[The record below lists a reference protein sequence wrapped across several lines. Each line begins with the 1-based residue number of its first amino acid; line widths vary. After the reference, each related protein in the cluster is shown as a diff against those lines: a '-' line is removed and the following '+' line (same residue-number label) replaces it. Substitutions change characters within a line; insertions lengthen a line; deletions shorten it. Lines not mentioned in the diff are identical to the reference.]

1 MLSSQSVGRPC
12 LVILVGWL
20 TLVGRLVGQIG
31 QSVDLDRSVSQLCQ
45 SVDLVQLDLLVGRL
59 TLVGLLGQSVDLG
72 QSVGRSARCFRRPM
86 NVSFGDLMLLDS
98 QDLLQT
104 SGVIAT
110 VSAIPEN
117 SSCIIVEY

>member
-1 MLSSQSVGRPC
+1 MLYVVQSVSQS
-12 LVILVGWL
+12 
-20 TLVGRLVGQIG
+20 TLFGHLGRLV
-31 QSVDLDRSVSQLCQ
+31 DLGRSV
-45 SVDLVQLDLLVGRL
+45 VRLDLLV
-59 TLVGLLGQSVDLG
+59 G
-72 QSVGRSARCFRRPM
+72 QSVGRSARFFCRPM

-110 VSAIPEN
+110 VSASPEN

>member
-1 MLSSQSVGRPC
+1 MYRNVVCCP
-12 LVILVGWL
+12 
-20 TLVGRLVGQIG
+20 
-31 QSVDLDRSVSQLCQ
+31 VSQ
-45 SVDLVQLDLLVGRL
+45 SVDLVWSSWSVGRPWS
-59 TLVGLLGQSVDLG
+59 VGRSVGPLGRSVDLG
-72 QSVGRSARCFRRPM
+72 QSVGRSARFFCRPM

-110 VSAIPEN
+110 VSASPEN